1 MIKILPYNVILL
13 FLVVVIIG
21 TSTPAIFHKDIA
33 TAQIFYQLGSN
44 GINFGTGNLLSVN
57 NPALFDPLSVP
68 GLYKDIATAQIF
80 DQVAYL

>member
-1 MIKILPYNVILL
+1 MITISSSKVLFL
-13 FLVVVIIG
+13 FLVAATEGISKSVISHQESSAQMLG
-21 TSTPAIFHKDIA
+21 QGIA
-33 TAQIFYQLGSN
+33 N
-44 GINFGTGNLLSVN
+44 GINFDMGNLLSVN